1 MQWGRGI
8 VNVFTLHKHAATAS
22 SERKSVFADVEII
35 IFLRSMHFKHLIDF
49 GHLVVAVAA
58 VAAVAIAQMLAID
71 FVAHQ

>member
-35 IFLRSMHFKHLIDF
+35 L
-49 GHLVVAVAA
+49 VAVAA
-58 VAAVAIAQMLAID
+58 VAVVAIAQMLAID